1 LEPKLVCLKISLERF
16 MSEGV
21 RSNVTLTPIFVQSA
35 YVARTVSLIE
45 GNIIKKDFIFSL
57 HIEIGFV

>member
-1 LEPKLVCLKISLERF
+1 